1 MTFASNI
8 LKEFRKQMAL
18 ELWEDKKVLPGLAG
32 VHEEQV
38 RSSPSPFLSQK
49 LAMLRGLRHGC
60 LNVREP

>member
-1 MTFASNI
+1 
-8 LKEFRKQMAL
+8 MAL